1 MSAFFKDIFRSVR
14 RSMSRFLSIIAI
26 TALGAGVFAGLAAA
40 APDMWQTGD
49 DYFDRQNLMDLRLL
63 STYGFTESDIAQIRK
78 EEGVRGVFATY
89 SADVVANIDGTD
101 YTLRLHGLP
110 EDPARMSE
118 DDMNLPVLVEGR
130 WPEKKGEC
138 VLVKKA
144 IEIDSEQIGDH
155 ITIANEDGAL
165 DNMLGCLEYEIVGFV
180 ESPYYLSFTLGTT
193 DKGNGTLYYAA
204 YVRQEN
210 FIAEVYTDVYV
221 SIEGAKELDSFE
233 EEYHDLIADSKA
245 RLEILADERQEI
257 RLEEIR
263 QEANEKLLDAKQ
275 EYADGKAEAE
285 EQLAEAEAQLQD
297 AREQIEK
304 GEKELRDGQA
314 EYDQGVLLLVGQ
326 KAEYQRKI
334 TAAEQQI
341 VEAQQRA
348 EQGKAQL
355 AQAKAQLDGYETL
368 FAEQSAAGQKQ
379 LEEERSKLETWSAQL
394 EQLAEQ
400 IAAAEQ
406 IEAAGGN
413 VPELPAMRQQYAE
426 QMQQLAAAKALLEQ
440 KTQEGQKELAQRR
453 AELDAAWEGYR
464 GQEAVLKAGELE
476 LENGKAELER
486 QKAEAE
492 QGFGQAEAQLAA
504 AKKQLE
510 SGKAEIASAKKELE
524 RGEREYADGKAEA
537 EAQLADAERQIQ
549 DAEQQIAELAAP
561 EWYILDRDMTESI
574 VLFDASAERMNQL
587 KTVFPVVFFLVAALV
602 ALTTMTRMVD
612 EERGIIGTYKALG
625 YSNAKIGFK
634 YLCYAAMATILGSVL
649 GIGLGMYFL
658 PKIIW
663 NAYGIVFSLPE
674 MLITFHLG
682 IAMQAIFALLFFTL
696 GATYLACKASL
707 FEVPARL
714 LQPRAPKAG
723 KRILLERITFLWK
736 RLNFTA
742 KTTARNLF
750 LNKRRLIM
758 TALGV
763 AGCTALLVTAMGAR
777 DSVSTVLGDQF
788 EDIYRFDVMATLEEQ
803 EISGELLDV
812 LEDPQLFESYLQI
825 MNKNMNVTNQDESYT
840 MTAYL
845 YVPSQPDRLSEFVD
859 LRHRRDKAK
868 ISFGEDSVVI
878 TEKLAENLGLSPGD
892 TLRLQSVTASD
903 AREIELIVTDICE
916 NYVFNYVYVSP
927 KVYERAAGKQC
938 EFTQLVARTNPE
950 GTQAAIQKLQEL
962 SQQVPTITL
971 ISDIIE
977 TVKGSIDSVNIII
990 FVLIILAGALAF
1002 IVLYNLT
1009 NINVGE
1015 RVREIATL
1023 KVLGFRAGET
1033 NAYIFRETLILSM
1046 IGCILGLGLGLV
1058 LYQYVVK
1065 TVEVDILM
1073 LGRTVSLGGYLMA
1086 SALTLLFTWLV
1097 SIFINRRIRQVDM
1110 VESLKS
1116 VD

>member
-26 TALGAGVFAGLAAA
+26 TALGAGVFAGLAAV

-63 STYGFTESDIAQIRK
+63 STYGFTEDDIAQIRG

-89 SADVVANIDGTD
+89 SADAVASIGGTD

-110 EDPARMSE
+110 DDPGRMAE

-144 IEIDSEQIGDH
+144 IEIDSEQIGDR
-155 ITIANEDGAL
+155 IVIQNEDGEL
-165 DNMLGCLEYEIVGFV
+165 DDMLACMEYEIVGFV

-210 FIAEVYTDVYV
+210 FAAEVYTDVYV
-221 SIEGAKELDSFE
+221 SIEGAEELDSFGQ
-233 EEYHDLIADSKA
+233 EYHDLIADSKA
-245 RLEILADERQEI
+245 RLEILADERQEV

-263 QEANEKLLDAKQ
+263 QEANEKLLDVKQ
-275 EYADGKAEAE
+275 EYAEGKAEADE
-285 EQLAEAEAQLQD
+285 RLAEAKAQLQD

-304 GEKELRDGQA
+304 GEEKLRDGQR
-314 EYDQGVLLLVGQ
+314 EYDQGVLLLVEQ
-326 KAEYQRKI
+326 KAEYQQKI
-334 TAAEQQI
+334 AAAEQQL
-341 VEAQQRA
+341 AQSQQEIER
-348 EQGKAQL
+348 GRSQL
-355 AQAKAQLDGYETL
+355 AQEKEQLDAYEAL

-379 LEEERSKLETWSAQL
+379 LEEERKKLEGWSAQL
-394 EQLAEQ
+394 EKLAEQ

-406 IEAAGGN
+406 IEAAGGS

-426 QMQQLAAAKALLEQ
+426 QMRQLADAKALLEQ
-440 KTQEGQKELAQRR
+440 KTQEGQEELAKRR
-453 AELDAAWEGYR
+453 AELDAAWEEYHTKA
-464 GQEAVLKAGELE
+464 AVLEAGSLE
-476 LENGKAELER
+476 LEKGKAELER
-486 QKAEAE
+486 QKAEAG

-504 AKKQLE
+504 AKEQLE
-510 SGKAEIASAKKELE
+510 RGKAELADAKKQLE
-524 RGEREYADGKAEA
+524 RGEREYQEGKAEA
-537 EAQLADAERQIQ
+537 EEQLADAKQQIE
-549 DAEQQIAELAAP
+549 DAERQIAELAAP
-561 EWYILDRDMTESI
+561 EWYLLDRDMTESI
-574 VLFDASAERMNQL
+574 VLFDASTERMNQL

-625 YSNAKIGFK
+625 YSNVKIGFK
-634 YLCYAAMATILGSVL
+634 YLCYAAMATILGSAL

-663 NAYGIVFSLPE
+663 NAYGIVFSLPK
-674 MLITFHLG
+674 MLITFHWG
-682 IAMQAIFALLFFTL
+682 IALQALLALLFFTL

-723 KRILLERITFLWK
+723 KRILLERIGLLWK

-788 EDIYRFDVMATLEEQ
+788 EDIYRFDVMATLAEQ
-803 EISGELLDV
+803 EISGELLDA
-812 LEDPQLFESYLQI
+812 LEDPQLFDGYLQI
-825 MNKNMNVTNQDESYT
+825 MNKNMNVTNQQESYT

-845 YVPSQPDRLSEFVD
+845 YVPRQPERLSEFVD

-868 ISFGEDSVVI
+868 IPFGEGSVVI
-878 TEKLAENLGLSPGD
+878 TEKLAENLGLKPGD
-892 TLRLQSVTASD
+892 TLRLQSVTAPD
-903 AREIELIVTDICE
+903 ARPTELIVTDICE
-916 NYVFNYVYVSP
+916 NYVFNYIYVSP
-927 KVYERAAGKQC
+927 KVYEKAAGKPC

-950 GTQAAIQKLQEL
+950 ETQAAIQKLEEL

-971 ISDIIE
+971 ISDIIG

-1046 IGCILGLGLGLV
+1046 IGCVLGLGLGLV

-1086 SALTLLFTWLV
+1086 SALTMLFTWLV

>member
-26 TALGAGVFAGLAAA
+26 TALGAGVFAGLAAV

-63 STYGFTESDIAQIRK
+63 STYGFTEDDIAQIRG

-89 SADVVANIDGTD
+89 SADAVASIGGTD

-110 EDPARMSE
+110 DDPGRMAQ
-118 DDMNLPVLVEGR
+118 DDMNLPVLAEGR

-144 IEIDSEQIGDH
+144 IEIDSEQIGDR
-155 ITIANEDGAL
+155 IVIQNEDGEL
-165 DNMLGCLEYEIVGFV
+165 DDMLACMEYEIVGFV

-210 FIAEVYTDVYV
+210 FAAEVYTDVYV
-221 SIEGAKELDSFE
+221 SIEGAEELNSFGQ
-233 EEYHDLIADSKA
+233 EYHDLIADSKA
-245 RLEILADERQEI
+245 RLEILADERQEV

-275 EYADGKAEAE
+275 EYVEGKAEAE
-285 EQLAEAEAQLQD
+285 EQLAEAKAQLQD

-304 GEKELRDGQA
+304 GEEKLRDGQR
-314 EYDQGVLLLVGQ
+314 EYDQGVLLLVEQ
-326 KAEYQRKI
+326 KAEYQQKI
-334 TAAEQQI
+334 AAAEQQL
-341 VEAQQRA
+341 AQSQQEIER
-348 EQGKAQL
+348 GRSQL
-355 AQAKAQLDGYETL
+355 AQGKEQLDAYEAL

-379 LEEERSKLETWSAQL
+379 LEEERKKLEGWSAQL
-394 EQLAEQ
+394 EKLAEQ

-406 IEAAGGN
+406 IEAAGGS

-426 QMQQLAAAKALLEQ
+426 QMRQLADAKALLEQ
-440 KTQEGQKELAQRR
+440 KTQEGQEELAKRR
-453 AELDAAWEGYR
+453 AELDAAWEEYHTKA
-464 GQEAVLKAGELE
+464 AVLEAGSLDLEKGKNEL
-476 LENGKAELER
+476 AR
-486 QKAEAE
+486 QKGEAE

-504 AKKQLE
+504 AKEQLE
-510 SGKAEIASAKKELE
+510 RGKAELADAKKQLE
-524 RGEREYADGKAEA
+524 RGEREYQEGKAEA
-537 EAQLADAERQIQ
+537 EEQLADAKQQIE
-549 DAEQQIAELAAP
+549 DAERQIAELAAP
-561 EWYILDRDMTESI
+561 EWYLLDRDMTESI
-574 VLFDASAERMNQL
+574 VLFDASTERMNQL

-625 YSNAKIGFK
+625 YSNVKIGFK
-634 YLCYAAMATILGSVL
+634 YLCYAAMATILGSAL

-663 NAYGIVFSLPE
+663 NAYGIVFSLPK
-674 MLITFHLG
+674 MLITFHWG
-682 IAMQAIFALLFFTL
+682 IALQALLALLFFTL

-723 KRILLERITFLWK
+723 KRILLERIGLLWK

-803 EISGELLDV
+803 EISGELLDA
-812 LEDPQLFESYLQI
+812 LETPQLFESYLQI
-825 MNKNMNVTNQDESYT
+825 MNKNMNATNQEESYT

-845 YVPSQPDRLSEFVD
+845 YIPKQPERLSEFVD

-868 ISFGEDSVVI
+868 IPFGEDSVVI
-878 TEKLAENLGLSPGD
+878 TEKLAENLGLKPGD
-892 TLRLQSVTASD
+892 TLRLQSVTAPD
-903 AREIELIVTDICE
+903 ARPTELIVTDICE
-916 NYVFNYVYVSP
+916 NYVFNYIYVSP
-927 KVYERAAGKQC
+927 KVYEKAAGKPC

-950 GTQAAIQKLQEL
+950 ETQAAIQKLEEL

-971 ISDIIE
+971 ISDIIG

-1046 IGCILGLGLGLV
+1046 IGCVLGLGLGLV

-1086 SALTLLFTWLV
+1086 SALTMLFTWLV